1 MPVALHASQDARTH
15 GDMDNAPSLQHI
27 VSTVQ
32 QLTDLDLAAL
42 LCFVADQHCC
52 IINVDEHLLPDV
64 ATELELV
71 LDPM

>member
-1 MPVALHASQDARTH
+1 
-15 GDMDNAPSLQHI
+15 MDNAPNPQHI
-27 VSTVQ
+27 VSIVQ
-32 QLTDLDLAAL
+32 QLSDLDLAAL

-52 IINVDEHLLPDV
+52 IINADEHLLPDV

>member
-1 MPVALHASQDARTH
+1 
-15 GDMDNAPSLQHI
+15 
-27 VSTVQ
+27 
-32 QLTDLDLAAL
+32 LDLAAL

-52 IINVDEHLLPDV
+52 IINADEHLLPDV